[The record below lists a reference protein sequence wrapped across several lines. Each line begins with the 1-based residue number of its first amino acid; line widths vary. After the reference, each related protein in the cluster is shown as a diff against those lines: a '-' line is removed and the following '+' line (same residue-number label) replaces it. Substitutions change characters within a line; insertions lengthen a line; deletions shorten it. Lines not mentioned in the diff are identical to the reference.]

1 MMKRILACLLSLL
14 TVFTLVACDLQYT
27 DKNAQTSGGFTSDGG
42 DSTGGADD
50 GSTSGD
56 PTQEAQVEYVVRLT
70 NAGAPYV
77 DTDGVKA
84 QWTNGFDYFQAD
96 FVNGVAKTKGLDGD
110 YTVSLIGLNDKYAYN
125 PNGNRTSSL
134 TPEIEIPVYRIMTAR
149 GGSGEDA
156 YDCLKCRYVDTV
168 YRTEVLS
175 KDQVVF
181 YEFEPTENGEYV
193 IESWVDASEGKIN
206 PKLDV
211 YYGTIAAK
219 YYGYTLDE
227 GGYSKGYTRNFKH
240 TINVDDSNI
249 GGVWTFA
256 VHAEAKNDEYPA
268 NVEFM
273 LKRADSYT
281 ADRTQSEWK
290 LPADLYGLMGAY
302 MLELQAMDEQ
312 TFLQTTIDIVYN
324 NISTALAPSEIM
336 KELAEEYVVLQQLT
350 LEDYSSPDAIQ
361 NALEYKIED
370 CDLTYDDKGKP
381 IREIDCY
388 IRTYLV
394 AKVRAYFDSLQNSGT
409 LVGAEQYYTPEGSN
423 TSILAFRG
431 ENYRLSPNTGVYHLY
446 DETKY
451 ASDPYGF
458 GAGFGPVLYG
468 KITSP
473 IRFIG
478 DGADGGEALTVIEYH
493 GNKALTVSN
502 GTENYKLF
510 IEGFYNINVQANQPI
525 DASGQLQGMPVGFPD
540 LYKQALGYA
549 DFVNGDGLVPVTPEL
564 KEFIQKF
571 SVSQR
576 LFNDGNGYAEV
587 YASPSVD
594 ALEEDQWLFA
604 CCYYQD

>member
-1 MMKRILACLLSLL
+1 MMKRLLACLLSLL
-14 TVFTLVACDLQYT
+14 TMVTFVACDLQYM

-42 DSTGGADD
+42 DSTGSAED
-50 GSTSGD
+50 GTTSGD
-56 PTQEAQVEYVVRLT
+56 PTQEGQVEYVVRLT

-77 DTDGVKA
+77 DTDGMKA

-110 YTVSLIGLNDKYAYN
+110 YTVSIIGLNKKYVYN

-134 TPEIEIPVYRIMTAR
+134 TPEIEIPVYRIMNAR
-149 GGSGEDA
+149 GGDGTDA
-156 YDCLKCRYVDTV
+156 YDCLTCKYVDTV
-168 YRTEVLS
+168 YSTEILF

-193 IESWVDASEGKIN
+193 IESWVDASEAKIN

-211 YYGTIAAK
+211 YYGSSVYK
-219 YYGYTLDE
+219 NYGYTLDE
-227 GGYSKGYTRNFKH
+227 GGYSKGYTRNFLY
-240 TINVDDSNI
+240 TIKVDDSNI

-256 VHAEAKNDEYPA
+256 IHAEAKNDEYPV
-268 NVEFM
+268 NVNFS
-273 LKRADSYT
+273 LRRADSYT
-281 ADRTQSEWK
+281 ADRTLSEWK
-290 LPADLYGLMGAY
+290 LPADLYGLMAAY
-302 MLELQAMDEQ
+302 MLELQSMDEE
-312 TFLQTTIDIVYN
+312 TFLQKTIDVVYS
-324 NISTALAPSEIM
+324 NIATGLAPSEIM
-336 KELAEEYVVLQQLT
+336 KELSEEYVVLRQLQP
-350 LEDYSSPDAIQ
+350 EDYLSPDAIQ

-370 CDLTYDDKGKP
+370 CDLTYDAATGKP
-381 IREIDCY
+381 VREIDCY

-394 AKVRAYFDSLQNSGT
+394 AKVQAYFDSLHKNSGT
-409 LVGAEQYYTPEGSN
+409 LVGAEQYYTPAGS
-423 TSILAFRG
+423 SVSVLAFRG
-431 ENYRLSPNTGVYHLY
+431 ENYKLSPITGVYHLY

-468 KITSP
+468 KITSK

-478 DGADGGEALTVIEYH
+478 DGGEALTAIEYH

-510 IEGFYNINVQANQPI
+510 IEGFDNINAQANMPI
-525 DASGQLQGMPVGFPD
+525 ADNGQLQGMPAGFPD
-540 LYKQALGYA
+540 LYKNALGYA
-549 DFVNGDGLVPVTPEL
+549 DFVNSDGLVPVTPEL
-564 KEFIQKF
+564 KEFFQKF
-571 SVSQR
+571 SVNQR

-587 YASPSVD
+587 YATPQVD